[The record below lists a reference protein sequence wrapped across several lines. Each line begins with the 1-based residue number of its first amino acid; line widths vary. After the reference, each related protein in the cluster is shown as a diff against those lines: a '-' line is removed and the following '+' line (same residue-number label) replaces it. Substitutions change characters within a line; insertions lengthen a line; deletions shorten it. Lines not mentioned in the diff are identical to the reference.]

1 MRKLR
6 ITPKTKVIATAI
18 RIPTKMTI
26 LNPMLPRQSLGIK
39 HLETILLC
47 VSMFMQIEKN
57 NLFVEKRAAAKSF

>member
-18 RIPTKMTI
+18 LTPTKMTI
-26 LNPMLPRQSLGIK
+26 LNPMLPRQSLGIE
-39 HLETILLC
+39 HLETILPC

-57 NLFVEKRAAAKSF
+57 NSFVEKKAAAKSF